1 MGHYLFELCLW
12 NAQNILFRKKCVL
25 YNETV
30 KTYAVYC
37 HIFLKKIFFPM
48 LEEVAENNTT
58 QKECIPKNKY
68 CIYHNYKQS
77 KDVSKLLK
85 PFFIKIEVDFIESE
99 I

>member
-1 MGHYLFELCLW
+1 
-12 NAQNILFRKKCVL
+12 
-25 YNETV
+25 
-30 KTYAVYC
+30 
-37 HIFLKKIFFPM
+37 M